1 MLLVLTALAAGAWLV
16 AAGIVFVLRRPPEP
30 PVGQKTLDLGP
41 EPPAVANFLVHGF
54 RVTSDAVPATLLD
67 LAARNVIELE
77 QRGPGVYYVRLR
89 ATSNEQLTS
98 YERLVLELLEDRASD
113 GVVPAGDLT
122 TGPKDKSSR
131 WGKRFDAA
139 VVTDSKSR
147 GLSRDA
153 VDGQVFTALTIVAVL
168 PAVLVWIQSSWQFG
182 GLLIIVALA
191 LLGKIRAWH
200 TQRETPAGLEA
211 ASRWLGVRAAL
222 LEDEE
227 FKRQT
232 PITVEM
238 WNRHLAY
245 GAALGAAS
253 GAIGPLPM
261 GVESDKHA
269 WSAYGGRW
277 RPVRVAYP
285 YLWPPC
291 WGTNPLVALAGAV
304 AVAVGAALFLY
315 YLGPFVLDAGTIG
328 RALFVV
334 VCGFLVVGVAVI
346 VMAWSDWRSSVVVT
360 GPILRLRAFGDE
372 KHRRYFVAVDDG
384 RSGRIRA
391 WRVSPQRYTGL
402 EQGELVTAELTRNL
416 RCVRSITVGAAQ
428 SDRYTA
434 DETVDPAAV

>member
-1 MLLVLTALAAGAWLV
+1 MLVVLTALTTGAWLV
-16 AAGIVFVLRRPPEP
+16 AAGVVFLLRRPPEP

-41 EPPAVANFLVHGF
+41 EPPALANFLVHGF

-89 ATSNEQLTS
+89 ATTGEELTS
-98 YERLVLELLEDRASD
+98 YEHRVLELLEERASD

-122 TGPKDKSSR
+122 TGPKDESSR
-131 WGKRFDAA
+131 WRKGFDAD
-139 VVTDSKSR
+139 VVTDAKRR

-153 VDGQVFTALTIVAVL
+153 VDGQAFTVLTILATL
-168 PAVLVWIQSSWQFG
+168 PAVLVWIQSAWQFG
-182 GLLIIVALA
+182 AGVLVVALA

-211 ASRWLGVRAAL
+211 AARWLGVRAAL

-245 GAALGAAS
+245 GAALGAAP

-261 GVESDKHA
+261 GVESDTHA

-285 YLWPPC
+285 NLWPPG
-291 WGTNPLVALAGAV
+291 WGTDPLVALFASAAV
-304 AVAVGAALFLY
+304 VVGAAVFLY
-315 YLGPFVLDAGTIG
+315 FVGAFLLDGGSVGAAG
-328 RALFVV
+328 FVIA
-334 VCGFLVVGVAVI
+334 CGLVVGGVAVV
-346 VMAWSDWRSSVVVT
+346 VMAWSDWLSGVEVT

-372 KHRRYFVAVDDG
+372 KHRRYYVAVDDG
-384 RSGRIRA
+384 RSSSIRA
-391 WRVSPQRYTGL
+391 WRVSPSNYANL
-402 EQGELVTAELTRNL
+402 AQGEVVTARLTPRL
-416 RCVRSITVGAAQ
+416 GCVRWIIQPNAGMLSGEAGSAQ
-428 SDRYTA
+428 AGSG
-434 DETVDPAAV
+434 

>member
-1 MLLVLTALAAGAWLV
+1 MLVVLTALTAGLWLV
-16 AAGIVFVLRRPPEP
+16 GAAVVFLLRRPPEP
-30 PVGQKTLDLGP
+30 PIGPKTLDLGP
-41 EPPAVANFLVHGF
+41 EPPAIANFLVHGF

-67 LAARNVIELE
+67 LAARNVIDLE
-77 QRGPGVYYVRLR
+77 QRGPGVYFVRLR
-89 ATSNEQLTS
+89 DSSGVTLTS
-98 YERLVLELLEDRASD
+98 YEGRVLQLLEERASD

-122 TGPKDKSSR
+122 TGPKDQSSR
-131 WGKRFDAA
+131 WRKQFDAD
-139 VVTDSKSR
+139 VVADAKVR

-153 VDGQVFTALTIVAVL
+153 VDGEVLTALTILAAL

-182 GLLIIVALA
+182 AVVLVGAIA

-232 PITVEM
+232 PLTVEM

-245 GAALGAAS
+245 GAALGAAA

-261 GVESDKHA
+261 GVESDTHA

-285 YLWPPC
+285 NLWPPA
-291 WGTNPLVALAGAV
+291 WGTDPLVALFGAAALV
-304 AVAVGAALFLY
+304 VGAAVFLY
-315 YLGPFVLDAGTIG
+315 FVGAFLLDAGSLGLLAFLIPC
-328 RALFVV
+328 AFV
-334 VCGFLVVGVAVI
+334 VVGVAMI
-346 VMAWSDWRSSVVVT
+346 VMAWRDWLSGVEVT

-372 KHRRYFVAVDDG
+372 KHRRYYVAVDDG
-384 RSGRIRA
+384 SSRRVRA
-391 WRVSPQRYTGL
+391 WRVSPTSFAGL
-402 EQGELVTAELTRNL
+402 AQGELVTVGLTKNL
-416 RCVRSITVGAAQ
+416 CCVRWIIPATAAPTPQ
-428 SDRYTA
+428 
-434 DETVDPAAV
+434 